1 MRKHDGVYYGW
12 RIVAVAFL
20 THCLTVGCVFYSFGV
35 FFTPLIR
42 EFGWSR
48 AQLSWGFSS
57 VSIVG
62 ALWAPLAG
70 RVVDRYGPLPSQLFG
85 ATVLGCTLI
94 ALSTVHSLLQY
105 YALMALCL
113 SVGATALG
121 PIASNTA
128 VAGWFMRRRGQ
139 ALGLATAG
147 ISMGG
152 VVFVPLAHALIA
164 RLGWRYAFVTLGAT
178 VLGVGLAPIALF
190 MRKPPAELAAIE
202 RPRAR
207 RRSRLARELE
217 RSVTAREAV
226 GDPNFWL
233 IAGAFALTV
242 MGLSAILLHQI
253 PLLIDLGVGDGRAA
267 FALGATAGVGVVG
280 KLGFGALLDRFE
292 QRKVIVA
299 CFLLQAVGLLLLPF
313 ARIPAALWLYVWS
326 TATRWA
332 ATRRLQAT
340 IIGECFGRLH
350 YGSIAGRMSPFIVLS
365 QAVAV
370 PIVGW
375 IRDRTGSYMPA
386 DRDDRRDDARRGGC
400 ASRGCAI
407 ARPASAL
414 RGRRGRDGHDAGV
427 RRDGRGRA
435 SRAVGQV
442 AGRRLERVVR
452 DAPRA
457 GVVAPHGQEEPL
469 RELVGAFRA
478 HPQLVDQRRDRVVVA
493 AVALDER
500 DSSRAASWCRRR
512 SLVPA

>member
-1 MRKHDGVYYGW
+1 MRERGGVYYGW

-48 AQLSWGFSS
+48 AELSWGFSS

-62 ALWAPLAG
+62 AVWAPFAG
-70 RVVDRYGPLPSQLFG
+70 RLVDRYGPLPLQLFG
-85 ATVLGCTLI
+85 ASVLGCTLI

-105 YALMALCL
+105 YALMALGL
-113 SVGATALG
+113 SLGATALG

-128 VAGWFMRRRGQ
+128 VAGWFLRRRGQ

-164 RLGWRYAFVTLGAT
+164 HLGWRRAIATLGGI
-178 VLGVGLAPIALF
+178 VLAVGLVPIAVF
-190 MRKPPAELAAIE
+190 MRKPPDEVPEIE
-202 RPRAR
+202 RPRHGGDQA
-207 RRSRLARELE
+207 LARELE
-217 RSVTAREAV
+217 RSVTAREAM

-253 PLLIDLGVGDGRAA
+253 PLLIDVGVGDGRAA

-299 CFLLQAVGLLLLPF
+299 CFLLQAAGLALLPF
-313 ARIPAALWLYVWS
+313 ARVPILLWLYVVVYGYAMGGN
-326 TATRWA
+326 AT
-332 ATRRLQAT
+332 LQAT

-370 PIVGW
+370 PIVGA
-375 IRDRTGSYMPA
+375 IRDRTGSYVP
-386 DRDDRRDDARRGGC
+386 
-400 ASRGCAI
+400 AI
-407 ARPASAL
+407 AMIIVMTLGAALCISRLRLPA
-414 RGRRGRDGHDAGV
+414 R
-427 RRDGRGRA
+427 
-435 SRAVGQV
+435 
-442 AGRRLERVVR
+442 
-452 DAPRA
+452 
-457 GVVAPHGQEEPL
+457 HG
-469 RELVGAFRA
+469 
-478 HPQLVDQRRDRVVVA
+478 A
-493 AVALDER
+493 AVA
-500 DSSRAASWCRRR
+500 RAALARER
-512 SLVPA
+512 LVTRGSQVPGGESSV